1 MKRSKKILF
10 IIIPSL
16 VVFFALSFL
25 LTSTRQEELEIDKEK
40 INQISISS
48 STNKSAKDD
57 AYNKINELKEK
68 LNNNESGGNRKE
80 VECGGVTINLTG
92 LHDAPGSAWL
102 NKCLAYSDWDCSGS
116 LDGPEIGG
124 CKATELKVGW
134 ASQEGVKSEG
144 IVLVQWECP
153 AINTFCAKKIEYAL
167 PDDKSESFQCELCNS
182 WELTCTATGK
192 DEKCLSYESVCN
204 DTKKVNETISYC
216 DSSRPHVDGGS
227 ATSRVCF
234 YDTTTEAKIEKKLSE
249 KKYSHTNLKAS
260 DITFNRCSSA
270 IASRNCA
277 ASAGECPG
285 SKFPAVPAEASP
297 KEDSSATNC
306 CGNLCIGCD
315 RECTKKGPSEEGIDG
330 EQFTASSGKGNIDA
344 YCVNQHLMMP
354 ENGKFMWDS
363 TFNVTACKDSNSS
376 KDCGYGYILLKSYAL
391 GYDYKVTNA
400 ALRLWAASDA
410 HGRAAGYDNTP
421 GVPLSKSRGFVEKH
435 YNVYV
440 QTAKEINLRRYIAYE
455 NSSKEDFRNDIYK
468 GSYKTVKKITDLK
481 GIMCS
486 SLDPWNNPEEDM
498 GVFCTSDKGYTGTY
512 EDGDEY
518 EKDLSHGERNEH
530 NSEEYLKSIYLYIL
544 ALQGNKIP
552 IDEVYRK
559 HLSNKCKTDSSFKS
573 KNKELCANPDEATI
587 DVGDYTNRNYIPVS
601 AKVTYIDPESF
612 ETTIKF
618 TMSEEVDV
626 ECSADELATAN
637 YCKTNVEITDSN
649 GNVVKADHYDECKKN
664 ICYIKVKGMKTC
676 NKDTVGQT
684 KKITIKVI
692 TDKVYGDLAVK
703 KMVACD
709 SPGSNQIFFA
719 LDLDNALTNTG
730 DPKVDQV
737 DETEQTVTITCP
749 CEPTNKC
756 MNDDI
761 IDRLNRK
768 NTKSNLNAT
777 CETKD
782 GGTGEYDTYEDNSL
796 EDPNMNC
803 IINMCYDGQQSQYDY
818 SEKYGV
824 NNKYCTLYCR
834 DEVRFYLAN
843 KTKVYTGM
851 QFRYDVGTKLKNKGI
866 IKQQIDTNDVKYLTS
881 VVRQERHCTSVID
894 YKTWKADYDKASSLD
909 KEQLIYDIENCN
921 LYDIDKINVKKY
933 YEDAKVIEN
942 GNSRTG
948 YTTVDYIKKTLKCQM
963 DASGEDSCADL
974 ELEYKSKYNGDGTN
988 TFAKDEGQVISEVK
1002 YCSGS
1007 ECYQYKCPSK
1017 AKDYN
1022 TRLKECNEWS
1032 KTTQAEFDPDGENI
1046 TTIINGVAVPKNDYA
1061 AIVISSEVDF
1071 SNPIKYQTKAF
1082 TGDVKR
1088 VENDKV
1094 EDMYTPLG
1102 KNVYPVE
1109 LNQRTFVNNPN
1120 DEENWKF
1127 VKHYYKFR
1135 LLVDRPNRAME
1146 KYLGLLGNEQGHQF
1160 DYNYTCNF
1168 DVYNKSTDYNCDPE
1182 ANYNKCYEISDD
1194 GVVTFHESFKDENG
1208 NEVACSKECVQ
1219 SGGYGFVFRNVQLD
1233 NMFPSEAVRDTGNNW
1248 TTNKA
1253 KEAIKEIEASADKMY
1268 TTDDYLEY
1276 SYTITPEAI
1285 KSIKDYNKQ
1294 EESSGGYQNST
1305 LYGCE
1310 SSKTNVSAFENCK
1323 SKFLEEIS
1331 KDESVLGMNITAH
1344 KSDGISKY
1352 TQNKNKTKINAGE

>member
-1 MKRSKKILF
+1 MKRSKKLLF

-25 LTSTRQEELEIDKEK
+25 LTSARQKELNTEI
-40 INQISISS
+40 ISTDTTI
-48 STNKSAKDD
+48 TKGIADDMNKTMSDIRSDITSGNKDYNAK
-57 AYNKINELKEK
+57 
-68 LNNNESGGNRKE
+68 NRGE
-80 VECGGVTINLTG
+80 VVCGGVTITEG
-92 LHDAPGSAWL
+92 ADHGYVGSAWL
-102 NKCLAYSDWDCSGS
+102 HKCVAYTPWKCSANVE
-116 LDGPEIGG
+116 GPRAGG
-124 CKATELKVGW
+124 CED
-134 ASQEGVKSEG
+134 
-144 IVLVQWECP
+144 LVQRATDATWRAGKHTGSVLIKWECP
-153 AINTFCAKKIEYAL
+153 EVKGVYCARSIKYAIKNSTGTYGESGTTCSKDKK
-167 PDDKSESFQCELCNS
+167 
-182 WELTCTATGK
+182 TGK
-192 DEKCLSYESVCN
+192 ISCTNYCASSYGVAVCGN
-204 DTKKVNETISYC
+204 PASTKTFGSPQC
-216 DSSRPHVDGGS
+216 FDGSSKTGFKEAVKNVLNPDNNINSDDIKYVECEPYVRELDCS
-227 ATSRVCF
+227 ATSLGCNGTAGGVN
-234 YDTTTEAKIEKKLSE
+234 A
-249 KKYSHTNLKAS
+249 
-260 DITFNRCSSA
+260 DIISYQ
-270 IASRNCA
+270 
-277 ASAGECPG
+277 
-285 SKFPAVPAEASP
+285 
-297 KEDSSATNC
+297 NC
-306 CGNLCIGCD
+306 CGNVCQGCT
-315 RECTKKGPSEEGIDG
+315 RECANHPPVVEPING
-330 EQFTASSGKGNIDA
+330 ETFTASSSKGSVPA
-344 YCVNQHLMMP
+344 YCINQHLLMP
-354 ENGKFMWDS
+354 DNGKFMWDS
-363 TFNVTACKDSNSS
+363 SFNVTACKDSNSS

-391 GYDYKVTNA
+391 GYDYAVTNV
-400 ALRLWAASDA
+400 ALRLWAASDN
-410 HGRAAGYDNTP
+410 HGAAAGYDDSP
-421 GVPLSKSRGFVEKH
+421 GVPVSETRGFVEPH
-435 YNVYV
+435 WNVYK
-440 QTAKEINLRRYIAYE
+440 QTAKEINIRRYIKYV
-455 NSSKEDFRNDIYK
+455 NSKGTDFKNDVFK
-468 GSYKTVKKITDLK
+468 GSYKTVKKLSDLQ
-481 GIMCS
+481 GISC
-486 SLDPWNNPEEDM
+486 NGFNPIPNDSIAHSTGENM
-498 GVFCTSDKGYTGTY
+498 GILCTGV
-512 EDGDEY
+512 
-518 EKDLSHGERNEH
+518 N
-530 NSEEYLKSIYLYIL
+530 EEYLKSIYLYIL

-730 DPKVDQV
+730 DPKVDHRDV
-737 DETEQTVTITCP
+737 TEQTVTITCP

-921 LYDIDKINVKKY
+921 LYDINKINVKKY

-948 YTTVDYIKKTLKCQM
+948 YTTVDYIQKTLKCQM

-1168 DVYNKSTDYNCDPE
+1168 DVYNKSTDYSCDPE
-1182 ANYNKCYEISDD
+1182 ANYNKCYEISAD
-1194 GVVTFHESFKDENG
+1194 GVVTFHDSFKDENG

-1219 SGGYGFVFRNVQLD
+1219 SGGYGFIFRNVQLD

-1248 TTNKA
+1248 TTDKA

-1323 SKFLEEIS
+1323 SKFLEEIG
-1331 KDESVLGMNITAH
+1331 KDETVLGMNITAH
-1344 KSDGISKY
+1344 KSNGISKY
-1352 TQNKNKTKINAGE
+1352 TQNKNKTTISVGE

>member
-10 IIIPSL
+10 IIVPSL

-25 LTSTRQEELEIDKEK
+25 LTSTRQEEINTEI
-40 INQISISS
+40 ISTDTTI
-48 STNKSAKDD
+48 TKGIADDMNKTMSDIRSDITSGNKDYNAK
-57 AYNKINELKEK
+57 
-68 LNNNESGGNRKE
+68 NRGE
-80 VECGGVTINLTG
+80 VACGGVTITEG
-92 LHDAPGSAWL
+92 ADHGYVGSAWL
-102 NKCLAYSDWDCSGS
+102 HKCVAYTPWKCSANVE
-116 LDGPEIGG
+116 GPRAGG
-124 CKATELKVGW
+124 CED
-134 ASQEGVKSEG
+134 
-144 IVLVQWECP
+144 LVQRAANATFRAGKHEGSVLIKWECP
-153 AINTFCAKKIEYAL
+153 EVKGVYCASKIKYAKKNSTASRGYDCSTTTCSK
-167 PDDKSESFQCELCNS
+167 DDE
-182 WELTCTATGK
+182 TGK
-192 DEKCLSYESVCN
+192 ESCTTTPCCANIGSVNVCGAKNNHDDYFGSPVCFDGSRRGFLEAVEGVLNPDNNINVKDITYEKCEPYVRKRDC
-204 DTKKVNETISYC
+204 
-216 DSSRPHVDGGS
+216 S
-227 ATSRVCF
+227 ATDLGCKGTASGISA
-234 YDTTTEAKIEKKLSE
+234 EIES
-249 KKYSHTNLKAS
+249 YQ
-260 DITFNRCSSA
+260 
-270 IASRNCA
+270 
-277 ASAGECPG
+277 
-285 SKFPAVPAEASP
+285 
-297 KEDSSATNC
+297 NC
-306 CGNLCIGCD
+306 CGNVCQGCT
-315 RECTKKGPSEEGIDG
+315 RECANHPPVVEPING
-330 EQFTASSGKGNIDA
+330 ETFTASSGKGSVPA
-344 YCVNQHLMMP
+344 YCINQHLLMP
-354 ENGKFMWDS
+354 DNGKFMWDS
-363 TFNVTACKDSNSS
+363 SFNVTACKDSNSS

-391 GYDYKVTNA
+391 GYNYAVTNV
-400 ALRLWAASDA
+400 ALRLWAASDN
-410 HGRAAGYDNTP
+410 HGAAAGYDNSP
-421 GVPLSKSRGFVEKH
+421 GVPVSEIRGFVEPH
-435 YNVYV
+435 WNVYK
-440 QTAKEINLRRYIAYE
+440 QTAKEINIRRYIKYV
-455 NSSKEDFRNDIYK
+455 NSKGTDFKNDVFK
-468 GSYKTVKKITDLK
+468 GSYKTVKKLSDLQ
-481 GIMCS
+481 GISC
-486 SLDPWNNPEEDM
+486 NGFNPIPNDSIAHSTGENM
-498 GVFCTSDKGYTGTY
+498 GILCTGV
-512 EDGDEY
+512 
-518 EKDLSHGERNEH
+518 N
-530 NSEEYLKSIYLYIL
+530 EEYLKSIYLYIL

-618 TMSEEVDV
+618 TMTEEVDV

-942 GNSRTG
+942 GNSREG

-1032 KTTQAEFDPDGENI
+1032 KTAQAEFDPDGENI

-1168 DVYNKSTDYNCDPE
+1168 DVYNKSTDYSCDPE
-1182 ANYNKCYEISDD
+1182 ANYNKCYEISAD
-1194 GVVTFHESFKDENG
+1194 GVVTFHDSFKDENG

-1219 SGGYGFVFRNVQLD
+1219 SGGYGFIFRNVQLD

-1248 TTNKA
+1248 TTDKA

-1323 SKFLEEIS
+1323 SKFLEEIG
-1331 KDESVLGMNITAH
+1331 KDETVLGMNITAH

-1352 TQNKNKTKINAGE
+1352 TQNKNKTTISAGE

>member
-1 MKRSKKILF
+1 MKRSKKLLF
-10 IIIPSL
+10 IIVPSL

-25 LTSTRQEELEIDKEK
+25 LTSTRQKELNTEI
-40 INQISISS
+40 ISTDTTI
-48 STNKSAKDD
+48 TKGIADDMNKTMSDIRSDITSDNKD
-57 AYNKINELKEK
+57 YNSK
-68 LNNNESGGNRKE
+68 NRGE
-80 VECGGVTINLTG
+80 VVCGGVTITEG
-92 LHDAPGSAWL
+92 ADHGYVGSAWL
-102 NKCLAYSDWDCSGS
+102 HKCVAYTPWKCSANVE
-116 LDGPEIGG
+116 GPRAGG
-124 CKATELKVGW
+124 CED
-134 ASQEGVKSEG
+134 
-144 IVLVQWECP
+144 LVQRATDATWRAGKHTGSVLIKWECP
-153 AINTFCAKKIEYAL
+153 EVKGVYCARSIKYAIKNSTGTYGESGTTCSKDKK
-167 PDDKSESFQCELCNS
+167 
-182 WELTCTATGK
+182 TGK
-192 DEKCLSYESVCN
+192 ISCTNYCASSYGVAVCGN
-204 DTKKVNETISYC
+204 PASTKTFGSPQC
-216 DSSRPHVDGGS
+216 FDGSSKTGFKEAVKNVLNPDNNINSDDIKYVECEPYVRELDCS
-227 ATSRVCF
+227 ATSLGCNGTAGGVN
-234 YDTTTEAKIEKKLSE
+234 A
-249 KKYSHTNLKAS
+249 
-260 DITFNRCSSA
+260 DIISYQ
-270 IASRNCA
+270 
-277 ASAGECPG
+277 
-285 SKFPAVPAEASP
+285 
-297 KEDSSATNC
+297 NC
-306 CGNLCIGCD
+306 CGNVCQGCT
-315 RECTKKGPSEEGIDG
+315 RECANHPPVVEPING
-330 EQFTASSGKGNIDA
+330 ETFTASSSKGSVPA
-344 YCVNQHLMMP
+344 YCINQHLLMP
-354 ENGKFMWDS
+354 DNGKFMWDS
-363 TFNVTACKDSNSS
+363 SFNVTACKDSNSS

-391 GYDYKVTNA
+391 GYDYAVTNV
-400 ALRLWAASDA
+400 ALRLWAASDN
-410 HGRAAGYDNTP
+410 HGAAAGYNDSP
-421 GVPLSKSRGFVEKH
+421 GVPVSEIRGFVEPH
-435 YNVYV
+435 WNVYK
-440 QTAKEINLRRYIAYE
+440 QTAKEINIRRYIKYV
-455 NSSKEDFRNDIYK
+455 NSKGTDFKNDVFK
-468 GSYKTVKKITDLK
+468 GSYKTVKKLSDLQ
-481 GIMCS
+481 GISC
-486 SLDPWNNPEEDM
+486 NGFNPIPNDSIAHSTGENM
-498 GVFCTSDKGYTGTY
+498 GILCTGV
-512 EDGDEY
+512 
-518 EKDLSHGERNEH
+518 N
-530 NSEEYLKSIYLYIL
+530 EEYLKSIYLYIL

-618 TMSEEVDV
+618 TMTEEVDV

-921 LYDIDKINVKKY
+921 LYNIDKINVKKY

-948 YTTVDYIKKTLKCQM
+948 YTTVDYIQKTLKCQM

-1168 DVYNKSTDYNCDPE
+1168 DVYNKSTDYSCDPE
-1182 ANYNKCYEISDD
+1182 ANYNKCYEISAD
-1194 GVVTFHESFKDENG
+1194 GVVTFHDSFKDENG

-1219 SGGYGFVFRNVQLD
+1219 SGGYGFIFRNVQLD

-1248 TTNKA
+1248 TTDKA

-1268 TTDDYLEY
+1268 TTDEYLEY

-1323 SKFLEEIS
+1323 SKFLEEIG
-1331 KDESVLGMNITAH
+1331 KDETVLGMNITAH
-1344 KSDGISKY
+1344 KSNGISKY
-1352 TQNKNKTKINAGE
+1352 TQNKNKTTISVGE

>member
-1 MKRSKKILF
+1 MKRSKKLLF
-10 IIIPSL
+10 IIVPSL

-25 LTSTRQEELEIDKEK
+25 LTSTRQKELNTEI
-40 INQISISS
+40 ISTDTTI
-48 STNKSAKDD
+48 TKGIADDMNKTMSDIRSDITSDNKD
-57 AYNKINELKEK
+57 YNSK
-68 LNNNESGGNRKE
+68 NRGE
-80 VECGGVTINLTG
+80 VVCGGVTITEG
-92 LHDAPGSAWL
+92 ADHGYVGSAWL
-102 NKCLAYSDWDCSGS
+102 HKCVAYTPWKCSANVE
-116 LDGPEIGG
+116 GPRAGG
-124 CKATELKVGW
+124 CED
-134 ASQEGVKSEG
+134 
-144 IVLVQWECP
+144 LVQRATDATWRAGKHTGSVLIKWECP
-153 AINTFCAKKIEYAL
+153 EVKGVYCARSIKYAIKNSTGTYGESGTTCSKDKK
-167 PDDKSESFQCELCNS
+167 
-182 WELTCTATGK
+182 TGK
-192 DEKCLSYESVCN
+192 ISCTNYCASSYGVAVCGN
-204 DTKKVNETISYC
+204 PASTKTFGSPQC
-216 DSSRPHVDGGS
+216 FDGSSKTGFKEAVKNVLNPDNNINSDDIKYVECEPYVRELDCS
-227 ATSRVCF
+227 ATSLGCNGTAGGVN
-234 YDTTTEAKIEKKLSE
+234 A
-249 KKYSHTNLKAS
+249 
-260 DITFNRCSSA
+260 DIISYQ
-270 IASRNCA
+270 
-277 ASAGECPG
+277 
-285 SKFPAVPAEASP
+285 
-297 KEDSSATNC
+297 NC
-306 CGNLCIGCD
+306 CGNVCQGCT
-315 RECTKKGPSEEGIDG
+315 RECANHPPVVEPING
-330 EQFTASSGKGNIDA
+330 ETFTASSSKGSVPA
-344 YCVNQHLMMP
+344 YCINQHLLMP
-354 ENGKFMWDS
+354 DNGKFMWDS
-363 TFNVTACKDSNSS
+363 SFNVTACKDSNSS

-391 GYDYKVTNA
+391 GYDYAVTNV
-400 ALRLWAASDA
+400 ALRLWAASDN
-410 HGRAAGYDNTP
+410 HGAAAGYNDSP
-421 GVPLSKSRGFVEKH
+421 GVPVSEIRGFVEPH
-435 YNVYV
+435 WNVYK
-440 QTAKEINLRRYIAYE
+440 QTAKEINIRRYIKYV
-455 NSSKEDFRNDIYK
+455 NSKGTDFKNDVFK
-468 GSYKTVKKITDLK
+468 GSYKTVKKLSDLQ
-481 GIMCS
+481 GISC
-486 SLDPWNNPEEDM
+486 NGFNPIPNDSIAHSTGENM
-498 GVFCTSDKGYTGTY
+498 GILCTGV
-512 EDGDEY
+512 
-518 EKDLSHGERNEH
+518 N
-530 NSEEYLKSIYLYIL
+530 EEYLKSIYLYIL

-618 TMSEEVDV
+618 TMTEEVDV

-921 LYDIDKINVKKY
+921 LYNIDKINVKKY

-948 YTTVDYIKKTLKCQM
+948 YTTVDYIQKTLKCQM

-1168 DVYNKSTDYNCDPE
+1168 DVYNKSTDYSCDPE
-1182 ANYNKCYEISDD
+1182 ANYNKCYEISAD
-1194 GVVTFHESFKDENG
+1194 GVVTFHDSFKDENG

-1219 SGGYGFVFRNVQLD
+1219 SGGYGFIFRNVQLD

-1248 TTNKA
+1248 TTDKA

-1323 SKFLEEIS
+1323 SKFLEEIG
-1331 KDESVLGMNITAH
+1331 KDETVLGMNITAH
-1344 KSDGISKY
+1344 KSNGISKY
-1352 TQNKNKTKINAGE
+1352 TQNKNKTTISVGE

>member
-1 MKRSKKILF
+1 MKRSKKLLF
-10 IIIPSL
+10 IIVPSL
-16 VVFFALSFL
+16 VLFFALSFL
-25 LTSTRQEELEIDKEK
+25 LTSARQKELNTK
-40 INQISISS
+40 IISTDTSISKS
-48 STNKSAKDD
+48 ISDEMNKTLTDIRNSIDNKDS
-57 AYNKINELKEK
+57 K
-68 LNNNESGGNRKE
+68 GNRDE
-80 VECGGVTINLTG
+80 VVCGGVTITDTG
-92 LHDAPGSAWL
+92 IHEAIGSAWL
-102 NKCLAYSDWDCSGS
+102 HKCVAYTPWKCKGQ
-116 LDGPEIGG
+116 LEGPYQSG
-124 CKATELKVGW
+124 CKEREERV
-134 ASQEGVKSEG
+134 SQVWQQIGKHMSIFTYKYV
-144 IVLVQWECP
+144 CP
-153 AINTFCAKKIEYAL
+153 AVGTHCATKIYYYTQEDTFDYNC
-167 PDDKSESFQCELCNS
+167 SE
-182 WELTCTATGK
+182 CTGGYSNYCTGTGK
-192 DEKCLSYESVCN
+192 KQSCTSMCNEWTYYSGKTKYCSKYNTYSPGLPICFHEDPTEGRITEALSRFSDLNVTADDISYTECEPIVRSYDCAEAVSPCGTSKPAQ
-204 DTKKVNETISYC
+204 DASSNET
-216 DSSRPHVDGGS
+216 
-227 ATSRVCF
+227 A
-234 YDTTTEAKIEKKLSE
+234 
-249 KKYSHTNLKAS
+249 
-260 DITFNRCSSA
+260 
-270 IASRNCA
+270 
-277 ASAGECPG
+277 
-285 SKFPAVPAEASP
+285 
-297 KEDSSATNC
+297 C
-306 CGNLCIGCD
+306 CGNLCVGCT
-315 RECTKKGPSEEGIDG
+315 RECANHPPVVEPIDG
-330 EQFTASSGKGNIDA
+330 ETFTASSSKGSVPA
-344 YCVNQHLMMP
+344 YCINQHLLMP
-354 ENGKFMWDS
+354 DNGKFMWDS
-363 TFNVTACKDSNSS
+363 SFNVTACKDSNSS

-391 GYDYKVTNA
+391 GYNYAVTNV
-400 ALRLWAASDA
+400 ALRLWAASDN
-410 HGRAAGYDNTP
+410 HGAAAGYNDSP
-421 GVPLSKSRGFVEKH
+421 GVPVSEIRGFVEPH
-435 YNVYV
+435 WNVYK
-440 QTAKEINLRRYIAYE
+440 QTAKEINIRRYIKYV
-455 NSSKEDFRNDIYK
+455 NSKGTNFKNDVFK
-468 GSYKTVKKITDLK
+468 GSYKTVKKLSDLQ
-481 GIMCS
+481 GISC
-486 SLDPWNNPEEDM
+486 NGFNPIPNDSIAHSTGENM
-498 GVFCTSDKGYTGTY
+498 GILCTGV
-512 EDGDEY
+512 
-518 EKDLSHGERNEH
+518 N
-530 NSEEYLKSIYLYIL
+530 EEYLKSIYLYIL

-730 DPKVDQV
+730 DPKVDHRDV
-737 DETEQTVTITCP
+737 TEQTVTITCP

-851 QFRYDVGTKLKNKGI
+851 QFRYDVGTKLKNKRI

-948 YTTVDYIKKTLKCQM
+948 YTTVDYIQKTLKCQM

-1168 DVYNKSTDYNCDPE
+1168 DVYNKSTDYSCDPE
-1182 ANYNKCYEISDD
+1182 ANYNKCYEISAD
-1194 GVVTFHESFKDENG
+1194 GVVTFHDSFKDENG

-1219 SGGYGFVFRNVQLD
+1219 SGGYGFIFRNVQLD

-1248 TTNKA
+1248 TTDKA

-1268 TTDDYLEY
+1268 TTDEYLEY

-1323 SKFLEEIS
+1323 SKFLEEIG
-1331 KDESVLGMNITAH
+1331 KDETVLGMNITAH
-1344 KSDGISKY
+1344 KSNGISKY
-1352 TQNKNKTKINAGE
+1352 TQNKNKTTISVGE

>member
-1 MKRSKKILF
+1 MKRSKKLLF

-25 LTSTRQEELEIDKEK
+25 LTSTRQKELNTEI
-40 INQISISS
+40 ISTDTTI
-48 STNKSAKDD
+48 TKGIADDMNKTMSDIRSDITSDNKD
-57 AYNKINELKEK
+57 YNSK
-68 LNNNESGGNRKE
+68 NRGE
-80 VECGGVTINLTG
+80 VVCGGVTITEG
-92 LHDAPGSAWL
+92 ADHGYVGSAWL
-102 NKCLAYSDWDCSGS
+102 HKCVAYTPWKCSANVE
-116 LDGPEIGG
+116 GPRAGG
-124 CKATELKVGW
+124 CED
-134 ASQEGVKSEG
+134 
-144 IVLVQWECP
+144 LVQRATDATWRAGKHTGSVLIKWECP
-153 AINTFCAKKIEYAL
+153 EVKGVYCARSIKYAIKNSTGTYGESGTTCSKDKK
-167 PDDKSESFQCELCNS
+167 
-182 WELTCTATGK
+182 TGK
-192 DEKCLSYESVCN
+192 ISCTNYCASSYGVAVCGN
-204 DTKKVNETISYC
+204 PASTKTFGSPQC
-216 DSSRPHVDGGS
+216 FDGSSKTGFKEAVKNVLNPDNNINSDDIKYVECEPYVRELDCS
-227 ATSRVCF
+227 ATSLGCNGTAGGVN
-234 YDTTTEAKIEKKLSE
+234 A
-249 KKYSHTNLKAS
+249 
-260 DITFNRCSSA
+260 DIISYQ
-270 IASRNCA
+270 
-277 ASAGECPG
+277 
-285 SKFPAVPAEASP
+285 
-297 KEDSSATNC
+297 NC
-306 CGNLCIGCD
+306 CGNVCQGCT
-315 RECTKKGPSEEGIDG
+315 RECANHPPVVEPING
-330 EQFTASSGKGNIDA
+330 ETFTASSSKGSVPA
-344 YCVNQHLMMP
+344 YCINQHLLMP
-354 ENGKFMWDS
+354 DNGKFMWDS
-363 TFNVTACKDSNSS
+363 SFNVTACKDSNSS

-391 GYDYKVTNA
+391 GYDYAVTNV
-400 ALRLWAASDA
+400 ALRLWAASDN
-410 HGRAAGYDNTP
+410 HGAAAGYNDSP
-421 GVPLSKSRGFVEKH
+421 GVPVSEIRGFVEPH
-435 YNVYV
+435 WNVYK
-440 QTAKEINLRRYIAYE
+440 QTAKEINIRRYIKYV
-455 NSSKEDFRNDIYK
+455 NSKGTDFKNDVFK
-468 GSYKTVKKITDLK
+468 GSYKTVKKLSDLQ
-481 GIMCS
+481 GISC
-486 SLDPWNNPEEDM
+486 NGFNPIPNDSIAHSTGENM
-498 GVFCTSDKGYTGTY
+498 GILCTGV
-512 EDGDEY
+512 
-518 EKDLSHGERNEH
+518 N
-530 NSEEYLKSIYLYIL
+530 EEYLKSIYLYIL

-618 TMSEEVDV
+618 TMTEEVDV

-921 LYDIDKINVKKY
+921 LYNIDKINVKKY

-948 YTTVDYIKKTLKCQM
+948 YTTVDYIQKTLKCQM

-1168 DVYNKSTDYNCDPE
+1168 DVYNKSTDYSCDPE
-1182 ANYNKCYEISDD
+1182 ANYNKCYEISAD
-1194 GVVTFHESFKDENG
+1194 GVVTFHDSFKDENG

-1219 SGGYGFVFRNVQLD
+1219 SGGYGFIFRNVQLD

-1248 TTNKA
+1248 TTDKA

-1268 TTDDYLEY
+1268 TTDEYLEY

-1323 SKFLEEIS
+1323 SKFLEEIG
-1331 KDESVLGMNITAH
+1331 KDETVLGMNITAH
-1344 KSDGISKY
+1344 KSNGISKY
-1352 TQNKNKTKINAGE
+1352 TQNKNKTTISVGE

>member
-1 MKRSKKILF
+1 MKRSKKLLF
-10 IIIPSL
+10 IIVPSL
-16 VVFFALSFL
+16 VLFFALSFL
-25 LTSTRQEELEIDKEK
+25 LTSARQKELNTEI
-40 INQISISS
+40 ISTDTTI
-48 STNKSAKDD
+48 TKGIADDMNKTMSDIRSDITSDNKD
-57 AYNKINELKEK
+57 YNSK
-68 LNNNESGGNRKE
+68 NRGE
-80 VECGGVTINLTG
+80 VVCGGVTITEG
-92 LHDAPGSAWL
+92 ADHGYVGSAWL
-102 NKCLAYSDWDCSGS
+102 HKCVAYTPWKCSANVE
-116 LDGPEIGG
+116 GPRAGG
-124 CKATELKVGW
+124 CED
-134 ASQEGVKSEG
+134 
-144 IVLVQWECP
+144 LVQRATDATWRAGKHTGSVLIKWECP
-153 AINTFCAKKIEYAL
+153 EVKGVYCARSIKYAIKNSTGTYGESGTTCSKDKK
-167 PDDKSESFQCELCNS
+167 
-182 WELTCTATGK
+182 TGK
-192 DEKCLSYESVCN
+192 ISCTNYCASSYGVAVCGN
-204 DTKKVNETISYC
+204 PASTKTFGSPQC
-216 DSSRPHVDGGS
+216 FDGSSKTGFKEAVKNVLNPDNNINSDDIKYVECEPYVRELDCS
-227 ATSRVCF
+227 ATSLGCNGTAGGVN
-234 YDTTTEAKIEKKLSE
+234 A
-249 KKYSHTNLKAS
+249 
-260 DITFNRCSSA
+260 DIISYQ
-270 IASRNCA
+270 
-277 ASAGECPG
+277 
-285 SKFPAVPAEASP
+285 
-297 KEDSSATNC
+297 NC
-306 CGNLCIGCD
+306 CGNVCQGCT
-315 RECTKKGPSEEGIDG
+315 RECANHPPVVEPING
-330 EQFTASSGKGNIDA
+330 ETFTASSSKGSVPA
-344 YCVNQHLMMP
+344 YCINQHLLMP
-354 ENGKFMWDS
+354 DNGKFMWDS
-363 TFNVTACKDSNSS
+363 SFNVTACKDSNSS

-391 GYDYKVTNA
+391 GYDYAVTNV
-400 ALRLWAASDA
+400 ALRLWAASDN
-410 HGRAAGYDNTP
+410 HGAAAGYNDSP
-421 GVPLSKSRGFVEKH
+421 GVPVSEIRGFVEPH
-435 YNVYV
+435 WNVYK
-440 QTAKEINLRRYIAYE
+440 QTAKEINIRRYIKYV
-455 NSSKEDFRNDIYK
+455 NSKGTDFKNDVFK
-468 GSYKTVKKITDLK
+468 GSYKTVKKLSDLQ
-481 GIMCS
+481 GISC
-486 SLDPWNNPEEDM
+486 NGFNPIPNDSIAHSTGENM
-498 GVFCTSDKGYTGTY
+498 GILCTGV
-512 EDGDEY
+512 
-518 EKDLSHGERNEH
+518 N
-530 NSEEYLKSIYLYIL
+530 EEYLKSIYLYIL

-618 TMSEEVDV
+618 TMTEEVDV

-921 LYDIDKINVKKY
+921 LYNIDKINVKKY

-948 YTTVDYIKKTLKCQM
+948 YTTVDYIQKTLKCQM

-1168 DVYNKSTDYNCDPE
+1168 DVYNKSTDYSCDPE
-1182 ANYNKCYEISDD
+1182 ANYNKCYEISAD
-1194 GVVTFHESFKDENG
+1194 GVVTFHDSFKDENG

-1219 SGGYGFVFRNVQLD
+1219 SGGYGFIFRNVQLD

-1248 TTNKA
+1248 TTDKA

-1268 TTDDYLEY
+1268 TTDEYLEY

-1323 SKFLEEIS
+1323 SKFLEEIG
-1331 KDESVLGMNITAH
+1331 KDETVLGMNITAH
-1344 KSDGISKY
+1344 KSNGISKY
-1352 TQNKNKTKINAGE
+1352 TQNKNKTTISVGE

>member
-1 MKRSKKILF
+1 MKRSKKLLF

-25 LTSTRQEELEIDKEK
+25 LTSTRQKELNTDIISTDT
-40 INQISISS
+40 SISKS
-48 STNKSAKDD
+48 ISDEMNKTLTDIRKNTDNKDS
-57 AYNKINELKEK
+57 K
-68 LNNNESGGNRKE
+68 GNRDE
-80 VECGGVTINLTG
+80 VVCGGVTITETG
-92 LHDAPGSAWL
+92 THEAVGSAWL
-102 NKCLAYSDWDCSGS
+102 HKCVAYTPWNCKGQLEGPYQSGCKEREEKIGYGSQQIGKHMSIFTYKYICPAVDTQCATKINYTESLLTFNYSCQKCSSYQTACDTKGKNCRSICVSPYIESGS
-116 LDGPEIGG
+116 MKY
-124 CKATELKVGW
+124 CSTKRM
-134 ASQEGVKSEG
+134 
-144 IVLVQWECP
+144 
-153 AINTFCAKKIEYAL
+153 YA
-167 PDDKSESFQCELCNS
+167 P
-182 WELTCTATGK
+182 
-192 DEKCLSYESVCN
+192 
-204 DTKKVNETISYC
+204 
-216 DSSRPHVDGGS
+216 GS
-227 ATSRVCF
+227 PICF
-234 YDTTTEAKIEKKLSE
+234 HEDTTEGKITEAL
-249 KKYSHTNLKAS
+249 
-260 DITFNRCSSA
+260 
-270 IASRNCA
+270 
-277 ASAGECPG
+277 
-285 SKFPAVPAEASP
+285 SKFPDLNLTAADVSYKECEPIVNSYDCEAVTSPCGDYKAGVEATSDE
-297 KEDSSATNC
+297 KSC
-306 CGNLCIGCD
+306 CGNLCAGCT
-315 RECTKKGPSEEGIDG
+315 RECANHPPVVEPIDG
-330 EQFTASSGKGNIDA
+330 ETFTASSSKGSVPA
-344 YCVNQHLMMP
+344 YCINQHLLMP
-354 ENGKFMWDS
+354 DNGKFMWDS
-363 TFNVTACKDSNSS
+363 SFNVTACKDSNSS

-391 GYDYKVTNA
+391 GYNYAVTNV
-400 ALRLWAASDA
+400 ALRLWAASDN
-410 HGRAAGYDNTP
+410 HGAAAGYNDSP
-421 GVPLSKSRGFVEKH
+421 GVPVSEIRGFVEPH
-435 YNVYV
+435 WNVYK
-440 QTAKEINLRRYIAYE
+440 QTAKEINIRRYIKYV
-455 NSSKEDFRNDIYK
+455 NSKGTDFKNDVFK
-468 GSYKTVKKITDLK
+468 GSYKTVKKLSDLQ
-481 GIMCS
+481 GISC
-486 SLDPWNNPEEDM
+486 NGFNPIPNDSIAHSTGENM
-498 GVFCTSDKGYTGTY
+498 GILCTGV
-512 EDGDEY
+512 
-518 EKDLSHGERNEH
+518 N
-530 NSEEYLKSIYLYIL
+530 EEYLKSIYLYIL

-559 HLSNKCKTDSSFKS
+559 HLSNKCKTDSTFKS

-601 AKVTYIDPESF
+601 AKVTYIDPESY

-618 TMSEEVDV
+618 TMTEEVDV

-676 NKDTVGQT
+676 NKDTIGQT

-730 DPKVDQV
+730 DPEFDHRDV
-737 DETEQTVTITCP
+737 TEQTVTITCP

-921 LYDIDKINVKKY
+921 LYDINKINVKKY

-948 YTTVDYIKKTLKCQM
+948 YTTVDYIQKTLKCQM

-1168 DVYNKSTDYNCDPE
+1168 DVYNKSTDYSCDPE
-1182 ANYNKCYEISDD
+1182 ANYNKCYEISAD
-1194 GVVTFHESFKDENG
+1194 GVVTFHDSFKDENG

-1219 SGGYGFVFRNVQLD
+1219 SGGYGFIFRNVQLD

-1248 TTNKA
+1248 TTDKA

-1323 SKFLEEIS
+1323 SKFLEEIG
-1331 KDESVLGMNITAH
+1331 KDETVLGMNITAH
-1344 KSDGISKY
+1344 KSNGISKY
-1352 TQNKNKTKINAGE
+1352 TQNKNKTTISVGE

>member
-1 MKRSKKILF
+1 MKRSKKLLF
-10 IIIPSL
+10 IIVPSL

-25 LTSTRQEELEIDKEK
+25 LTSTRQEELNTEI
-40 INQISISS
+40 ISTDTTI
-48 STNKSAKDD
+48 TKGIADEMNKTMSDIRNDITSGNKDYNAK
-57 AYNKINELKEK
+57 
-68 LNNNESGGNRKE
+68 NRGE
-80 VECGGVTINLTG
+80 VACGGVTITEG
-92 LHDAPGSAWL
+92 ADHGYVGSAWL
-102 NKCLAYSDWDCSGS
+102 HKCVAYTPWKCGANVE
-116 LDGPEIGG
+116 GPRAGG
-124 CKATELKVGW
+124 CED
-134 ASQEGVKSEG
+134 
-144 IVLVQWECP
+144 LVQRAANATFRAGKHTGSYLVKWECP
-153 AINTFCAKKIEYAL
+153 EVKGAYCARSIKYAIKNSTGTYG
-167 PDDKSESFQCELCNS
+167 ESGT
-182 WELTCTATGK
+182 TCSKDVKTGK
-192 DEKCLSYESVCN
+192 LSCTNYCASSYGVAVCGN
-204 DTKKVNETISYC
+204 PTSTKTFGSPQC
-216 DSSRPHVDGGS
+216 FDGSSKTGFKEAVKNVLNPDNNINSGDIKYVECEPYVRELDCS
-227 ATSRVCF
+227 ATSLGCNGTAGGVN
-234 YDTTTEAKIEKKLSE
+234 A
-249 KKYSHTNLKAS
+249 
-260 DITFNRCSSA
+260 DIISYQ
-270 IASRNCA
+270 
-277 ASAGECPG
+277 
-285 SKFPAVPAEASP
+285 
-297 KEDSSATNC
+297 NC
-306 CGNLCIGCD
+306 CGNVCQGCT
-315 RECTKKGPSEEGIDG
+315 RECANHPPVVEPING
-330 EQFTASSGKGNIDA
+330 ETFTASSGKGSVPA
-344 YCVNQHLMMP
+344 YCINQHLLMP
-354 ENGKFMWDS
+354 DNGKFMWDS
-363 TFNVTACKDSNSS
+363 SFNVTACKDSNSS

-391 GYDYKVTNA
+391 GYDYAVTNV
-400 ALRLWAASDA
+400 ALRLWAASDN
-410 HGRAAGYDNTP
+410 HGAAAGYDDSP
-421 GVPLSKSRGFVEKH
+421 GVPVSETRGFVEPH
-435 YNVYV
+435 WNVYK
-440 QTAKEINLRRYIAYE
+440 QTAKEINIRRYIKYV
-455 NSSKEDFRNDIYK
+455 NSKGTDFKNDVFK
-468 GSYKTVKKITDLK
+468 GSYKTVKKLSDLQ
-481 GIMCS
+481 GISC
-486 SLDPWNNPEEDM
+486 NGFNPIPNDSIAHSTGENM
-498 GVFCTSDKGYTGTY
+498 GILCTGV
-512 EDGDEY
+512 
-518 EKDLSHGERNEH
+518 N
-530 NSEEYLKSIYLYIL
+530 EEYLKSIYLYIL

-559 HLSNKCKTDSSFKS
+559 HLSNKCKTDSTFKS

-618 TMSEEVDV
+618 TMTEEVDV

-730 DPKVDQV
+730 DPEYDHRDV
-737 DETEQTVTITCP
+737 TEQTVTITCP

-921 LYDIDKINVKKY
+921 LYDIDKINVEKY

-942 GNSRTG
+942 GNSREG

-1032 KTTQAEFDPDGENI
+1032 KTAQAEFDPDGENI

-1168 DVYNKSTDYNCDPE
+1168 DVYNKSTDYSCDPE
-1182 ANYNKCYEISDD
+1182 ANYNKCYEISAD
-1194 GVVTFHESFKDENG
+1194 GVVTFHDSFKDENG

-1219 SGGYGFVFRNVQLD
+1219 SGGYGFIFRNVQLD

-1248 TTNKA
+1248 TTDKA

-1323 SKFLEEIS
+1323 SKFLEEIG
-1331 KDESVLGMNITAH
+1331 KDETVLGMNITAH

-1352 TQNKNKTKINAGE
+1352 TQNKNKTTISVGE